1 MKVAITTPSDSNDTL
16 ANPRFGRANYFCI
29 IDTKTGTKQFIPNPA
44 TQAAHGA
51 GVQAGQILVDN
62 NVEAAISA
70 KYGPNAEQ
78 VLHSANIK
86 MFLYPDTGTLGLD
99 ELIQALTANQ
109 LKEI

>member
-1 MKVAITTPSDSNDTL
+1 MKVAIPTPSNSNDTL
-16 ANPRFGRANYFCI
+16 ANPRFGRANFFCI

-51 GVQAGQILVDN
+51 GVQAGQILVDQN
-62 NVEAAISA
+62 IDAAISA

-78 VLHSANIK
+78 VLRSANIK
-86 MFLYPDTGTLGLD
+86 MFLFPDTGTLNLD
-99 ELIQALTANQ
+99 ELIQALTADQ